1 MVLQFFLYENM
12 IKRRLWNIGKS
23 FYQYSSI
30 YLGTRKN
37 DHFAICGCNRR
48 REQYSMDAFFG
59 EHEKILAVLNFQMN
73 YSSLAL

>member
-1 MVLQFFLYENM
+1 MAKAFTNILLYILE
-12 IKRRLWNIGKS
+12 
-23 FYQYSSI
+23 QE
-30 YLGTRKN
+30 KN